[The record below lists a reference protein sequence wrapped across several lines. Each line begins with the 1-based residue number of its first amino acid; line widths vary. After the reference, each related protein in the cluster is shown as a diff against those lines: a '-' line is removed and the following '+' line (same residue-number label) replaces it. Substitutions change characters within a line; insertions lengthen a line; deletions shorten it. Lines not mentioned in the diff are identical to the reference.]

1 MRVISPYPFDHEGT
15 VRNVMLFQ
23 TTNPLSVVT
32 LNPERSRMGKAQ
44 GDDEKQTQHALQKP
58 HLERNPDRE
67 LQLPHIHI
75 LVEAYDLTGCSTS
88 GKRAIDTWSIRFI
101 AGGRQ
106 DHSPVGLG
114 RGTKAFASVHRSLP
128 NSPPRDPSLRSD

>member
-1 MRVISPYPFDHEGT
+1 
-15 VRNVMLFQ
+15 
-23 TTNPLSVVT
+23 
-32 LNPERSRMGKAQ
+32 MGKAE

-106 DHSPVGLG
+106 AECGMVEDVDRLKYKLSLDPFRDRKVLG
-114 RGTKAFASVHRSLP
+114 
-128 NSPPRDPSLRSD
+128 